1 MFWRMLLVLPW
12 VLAASPSPR
21 AAPAAQAADIP
32 HVARPGDTPAALAK
46 AYRVTLAALL
56 ARNPGLD
63 PCRIRVGD
71 VLLVPAGPAAPA
83 TPVGPEADVPPAPG
97 PVLPDEEAPGLR
109 YVVVPGDSPAAIAE
123 RFGIPL
129 GILSRANPGL
139 DPKALA
145 VGRVLAIPGPPACP
159 PPVAVSRPGDPP
171 AGAPLVMEFQ

>member
-1 MFWRMLLVLPW
+1 MSWRMLLVLPW
-12 VLAASPSPR
+12 VLAASP
-21 AAPAAQAADIP
+21 AASASWAAQTADIP
-32 HVARPGDTPAALAK
+32 HVARAGDTPAALAR
-46 AYRVTLAALL
+46 AYRVPLAALL

-71 VLLVPAGPAAPA
+71 VLLVPAGPTGP
-83 TPVGPEADVPPAPG
+83 TGPEAAAPPAPDA
-97 PVLPDEEAPGLR
+97 VLPDEEAAGLR

-129 GILSRANPGL
+129 GLLSRANPGL

-171 AGAPLVMEFQ
+171 AGAPLVLEFQ

>member
-1 MFWRMLLVLPW
+1 MSWRMLFVLPW
-12 VLAASPSPR
+12 VLAASPAAR
-21 AAPAAQAADIP
+21 AAQTADIP
-32 HVARPGDTPAALAK
+32 HVARPGDTPAALAR

-71 VLLVPAGPAAPA
+71 VLLVPAGPAPSPGPA
-83 TPVGPEADVPPAPG
+83 GPEAAASPSRGA
-97 PVLPDEEAPGLR
+97 VLPDEEAPGLR

-129 GILSRANPGL
+129 GLLSRANPGL
-139 DPKALA
+139 DPKTLA

-171 AGAPLVMEFQ
+171 AGAPLVLEFQ